1 MSSIPSATSF
11 KSPPAIAI
19 MIFLNDIVDLP
30 ACKPLSLN
38 TIKLEQTSSIVYP
51 SNSPVPEQLPKY
63 VANVPT
69 SSVESLQAFVKTSTT
84 LLVLATVVAVSSL
97 ANPNEFNI
105 FVV

>member
-30 ACKPLSLN
+30 ACKPLSLS
-38 TIKLEQTSSIVYP
+38 TIRFEQTSSIVYP

-69 SSVESLQAFVKTSTT
+69 SNVESLQAFVITSTI
-84 LLVLATVVAVSSL
+84 LAVLATVVAVSSL